1 MSKRSPQALANTKKL
16 MRQAVT
22 QSYDE
27 VFAEEANIQQSIFG
41 NEENLEG
48 VTAFFEKREPNFK

>member
-1 MSKRSPQALANTKKL
+1 

-27 VFAEEANIQQSIFG
+27 IFAEEAKIQQSIFS